1 MLALGTAPVVPVVR
15 ADGDLYANHR
25 IGLKLQKPKDWLF
38 VSLADHWVASVE
50 HRHSLSPEAQHL
62 LDSPEAVP
70 ILIIGKYPPEVDEF
84 NPSITVWDEAAD
96 ESDHSALEL
105 LVQATRGFPYFAANA
120 IFPDAPSPIEIKG
133 CQNAARCA
141 WSYSHPMGRGEFI
154 CVDVVTI
161 MVLRNSRI
169 QTFHFFVPEQ
179 CSSRISEEILFSENS
194 IEYLKI

>member
-15 ADGDLYANHR
+15 ADGDLYVNNR
-25 IGLKLQKPKDWLF
+25 IGLTLRKPKNWLF

-50 HRHSLSPEAQHL
+50 HRRSLSSEAQHL
-62 LDSPEAVP
+62 LDSPETVP

-84 NPSITVWDEAAD
+84 NPSITVYDEAAN
-96 ESDHSALEL
+96 ESDHLALEL

-120 IFPDAPSPIEIKG
+120 LFPDAPSSIEIKG

-141 WSYSHPMGRGEFI
+141 WSYSHPMGLGEYI

-161 MVLRNSRI
+161 MVLRKYRI
-169 QTFHFFVPEQ
+169 QTFHFVVPEQ
-179 CSSRISEEILFSENS
+179 CSSRISEEILFAEKS